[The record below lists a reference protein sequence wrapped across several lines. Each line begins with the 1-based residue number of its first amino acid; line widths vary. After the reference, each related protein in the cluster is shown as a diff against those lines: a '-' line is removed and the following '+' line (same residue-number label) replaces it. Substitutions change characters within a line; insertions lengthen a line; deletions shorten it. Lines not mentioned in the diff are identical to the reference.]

1 MTIEL
6 CLSVIGAVTGIVGTA
21 ISILGVANNRF
32 LAIREYMA
40 GVEAPEF
47 IKARTAIRNI
57 EDSSQI
63 SLDNIEA
70 AQLVNF
76 FDHWG
81 LLAKKHYLPLWVFN
95 SGSGDGIID
104 YYNKVFVYIT
114 KRRANRSTYASNFEW
129 LYYKLGGPEI
139 SIEDQ
144 SCQGEQ

>member
-6 CLSVIGAVTGIVGTA
+6 CLSVIVAVTGIFGTA
-21 ISILGVANNRF
+21 ISILGVVNNRF
-32 LAIREYMA
+32 LAIRQYME

-114 KRRANRSTYASNFEW
+114 KRRINRSTYASNFDW
-129 LYYKLGGPEI
+129 LYKKLGGPEI
-139 SIEDQ
+139 SNEDQ
-144 SCQGEQ
+144 SCQVKQ